1 THATTPG
8 APQAP
13 RRRAARD
20 GHAGQ
25 QEVGAGAQRAAPK
38 DRPVGNLM
46 CARPTKVNPPP
57 RATPLRGAAG
67 KVVNEAG
74 EDLHLATVR
83 GPTSPPK
90 RLLFRHR
97 LAVRDTPN
105 PNPSPE
111 ATGNLVAH
119 GADTRLDDGS
129 AHLFHRSI
137 FYHKSGHMSTIH
149 DVSKLL
155 DGMNPPTS
163 HRPRR
168 HPQPIGYLLL
178 GPVLHTIP
186 SNQHL
191 LRPSAK
197 LAKSPVEINALKE
210 VVAHPRIRTPKM
222 LTLATFV
229 TNEAITD
236 LR

>member
-57 RATPLRGAAG
+57 RAAPLRGAAG
-67 KVVNEAG
+67 EEVNEAG

-83 GPTSPPK
+83 GPVSPPK

-105 PNPSPE
+105 PISR
-111 ATGNLVAH
+111 
-119 GADTRLDDGS
+119 GADNHMDVGS
-129 AHLFHRSI
+129 ALPRDDWIKQGTTLVPAPYRRS
-137 FYHKSGHMSTIH
+137 STGDH
-149 DVSKLL
+149 E
-155 DGMNPPTS
+155 
-163 HRPRR
+163 RPR
-168 HPQPIGYLLL
+168 P
-178 GPVLHTIP
+178 
-186 SNQHL
+186 
-191 LRPSAK
+191 RPFGGRS
-197 LAKSPVEINALKE
+197 
-210 VVAHPRIRTPKM
+210 
-222 LTLATFV
+222 V
-229 TNEAITD
+229 TNY
-236 LR
+236 